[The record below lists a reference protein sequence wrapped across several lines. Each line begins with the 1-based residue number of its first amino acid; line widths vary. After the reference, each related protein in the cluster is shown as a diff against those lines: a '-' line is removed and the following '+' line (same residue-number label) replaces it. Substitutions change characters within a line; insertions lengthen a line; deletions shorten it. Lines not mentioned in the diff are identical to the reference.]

1 MKQVIILSLAIF
13 LSMNC
18 SNKKK
23 DGLWLLFGLLGS
35 GNTDSAAAS
44 TATNAPD
51 GSKVE
56 QIDENTSVIH
66 LPVAQA
72 ESTESNEESAN
83 SESSDSGTPAF
94 QPTTVTTNNQDVIGN
109 SDFVFQTN
117 STVPISIQVNDDN
130 GPVAGAIVTILDP
143 SDETNPDILFQQTTD
158 TTGTASGSIIVSN
171 GVTSVVA
178 NINLGNEIVTTTIPT
193 TATNPTTG
201 QQADVLAIDRDVV
214 VSGSH
219 NPTQFF
225 ADNDGDGIENS
236 SDDYPDDPTRATMT
250 RFPKAGV
257 NTIAFEDLFPNA
269 GDADLNDYVLFF
281 NTEED
286 LNAQGKIVKLRG
298 SYQHVAR
305 GAGYR
310 HTLNLKLNAGTGA
323 TVTKVIYDDKGKTLN
338 NKGEVTL
345 NLSSADLS
353 KGFEL
358 LPESN
363 TTLSTPNNNAAHAN
377 NLKFGYTV
385 SFEITFNE
393 PVTRAALGNSPYD
406 IYIYV
411 VNTKKF
417 IHLPGKYFDANG
429 KDSFLDA
436 TGFPWAI
443 IVPGKWKWPLEG
455 NDIRNAS
462 KTGYAEFNTWATSK
476 GSLNKTWYNN
486 VSDPSKVFP
495 LPDDSNLAGYLAK
508 AAEENWLLV
517 AMLLLIS
524 GLSIGYFL
532 TRRNNGHLSN

>member
-1 MKQVIILSLAIF
+1 MKQVIIFSLAIF
-13 LSMNC
+13 LSVNC
-18 SNKKK
+18 SNKK
-23 DGLWLLFGLLGS
+23 DEGLWLLFALLGS
-35 GNTDSAAAS
+35 GSADSAATTTAS
-44 TATNAPD
+44 NAPE
-51 GSKVE
+51 GSQVE
-56 QIDENTSVIH
+56 QIDENTAVIH
-66 LPVAQA
+66 LPVAEA
-72 ESTESNEESAN
+72 AATDET
-83 SESSDSGTPAF
+83 SESSSPAV
-94 QPTTVTTNNQDVIGN
+94 PVTVSTTVETSVQDVVGSN
-109 SDFVFQTN
+109 DFIYQTIN
-117 STVPISIQVNDDN
+117 TVPISIQVNDDD
-130 GPVAGAIVTILDP
+130 GPVVGAIVTVLDP
-143 SDETNPDILFQQTTD
+143 LDETNPDILFQQTTD
-158 TTGTASGSIIVSN
+158 TSGTASGSIVIDSS
-171 GVTSVVA
+171 VTTVTA

-193 TATNPTTG
+193 TATNPSTG
-201 QQADVLAIDRDVV
+201 QEQDVIAIDRDVV

-219 NPTQFF
+219 NPGNFF

-250 RFPKAGV
+250 RFPKSGV

-305 GAGYR
+305 GAGYK

-338 NKGEVTL
+338 NKGEETL

-353 KGFEL
+353 NGFEL

-363 TTLSTPNNNAAHAN
+363 KTLSTPNNNASHAN
-377 NLKFGYTV
+377 NLKLGYTV
-385 SFEITFNE
+385 SFEITFDQ
-393 PVTRAALGNSPYD
+393 PVTRTALGNSPYD

-411 VNTKKF
+411 VNTKKN

-429 KDSFLDA
+429 KDTFLDA

-455 NDIRNAS
+455 KDIRNS
-462 KTGYAEFNTWATSK
+462 GQTGYADFNTWATSK
-476 GSLNKTWYNN
+476 GTLKKTWYTN
-486 VSDPSKVFP
+486 VSDSSKVFP
-495 LPDDSNLAGYLAK
+495 LPDESNLAGYLAK
-508 AAEENWLLV
+508 AAEENWLKV
-517 AMLLLIS
+517 AILLLIS

-532 TRRNNGHLSN
+532 TRRNNGNLSN